1 MDCSSYVEP
10 VEKSISPVDYYEE
23 ARMVMLAV
31 DGMGCTNCATRIRN
45 SLISLDG
52 VLEAHVYHNLQLA
65 EVVFDPGSIDPTDFV
80 RAVSSAGDD
89 GQRAYQ
95 ARVILR

>member
-10 VEKSISPVDYYEE
+10 VEKQVSPVDYEE

-31 DGMGCTNCATRIRN
+31 DGMGCTNCATRIHN
-45 SLISLDG
+45 SLIRMDG

-65 EVVFDPGSIDPTDFV
+65 EVVFDPGSTSPADFV
-80 RAVSSAGDD
+80 QAIVNAGNN
-89 GQRAYQ
+89 GQHNYQ